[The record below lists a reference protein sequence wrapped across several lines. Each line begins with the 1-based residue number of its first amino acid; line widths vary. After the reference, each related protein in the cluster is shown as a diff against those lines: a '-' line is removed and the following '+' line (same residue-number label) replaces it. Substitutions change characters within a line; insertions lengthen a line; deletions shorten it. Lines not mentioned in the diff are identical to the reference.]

1 RRTEN
6 ITVAESLQLE
16 SLGESVTELTRHVF
30 ETIEVES
37 LYRRTLKE
45 LSIFEPAETVLAK
58 FSKGLSL
65 SAQAYLL
72 AQYGRRN

>member
-1 RRTEN
+1 
-6 ITVAESLQLE
+6 VAEPLQLE
-16 SLGESVTELTRHVF
+16 SFGESVAELTRHVF
-30 ETIEVES
+30 ETVEVES

-45 LSIFEPAETVLAK
+45 LSHHASAEEVLAK
-58 FSKGLSL
+58 FGSGLSL